1 MRHRRSGGDRH
12 DRSGREEP
20 RRVRVDL
27 ARQCLEQGLLDE
39 FHVHLAPVMLGD
51 GIRLLDAPGTN
62 PVRWERILDPDSG
75 AQVLDLRYWPV

>member
-1 MRHRRSGGDRH
+1 M
-12 DRSGREEP
+12 
-20 RRVRVDL
+20 
-27 ARQCLEQGLLDE
+27 
-39 FHVHLAPVMLGD
+39 HLAPVMLGD